1 MNIIFDPV
9 TSQYI
14 LSIDPARLP
23 IISIEDIKRMQ
34 PPVSQFPSEQTL
46 RTEYFFSDRYRG
58 HSHQAG
64 NGCRHCWN
72 YINLRGPDYCPYS
85 EF

>member
-9 TSQYI
+9 TLQYI
-14 LSIDPARLP
+14 VDFGTYVKTYNG
-23 IISIEDIKRMQ
+23 IEDLKSDQ
-34 PPVSQFPSEQTL
+34 LPSEQTL

-64 NGCRHCWN
+64 NGCRHCRN
-72 YINLRGPDYCPYS
+72 YIGVRGCDYCPYS

>member
-14 LSIDPARLP
+14 VDFGASVETFS
-23 IISIEDIKRMQ
+23 SIEDLKN
-34 PPVSQFPSEQTL
+34 SQFPSEQTL

-64 NGCRHCWN
+64 NGCRHCRN
-72 YINLRGPDYCPYS
+72 FISLRGPDYCPYS

>member
-1 MNIIFDPV
+1 VNIIFDPV

-14 LSIDPARLP
+14 IAFDPAGLP
-23 IISIEDIKRMQ
+23 TVSLEDIKRI
-34 PPVSQFPSEQTL
+34 QFPSEQTL

-64 NGCRHCWN
+64 NDCRHCRN
-72 YINLRGPDYCPYS
+72 YIGLRGADYCPYS

>member
-9 TSQYI
+9 TLQYR
-14 LSIDPARLP
+14 LVIDPAGLP
-23 IISIEDIKRMQ
+23 TVGLEDVKRI
-34 PPVSQFPSEQTL
+34 QFPSEQTL
-46 RTEYFFSDRYRG
+46 RTEYFFSDSYRG

-64 NGCRHCWN
+64 NGCRYCRN
-72 YINLRGPDYCPYS
+72 YIGLRGADYCPYS

>member
-9 TSQYI
+9 TLEYI
-14 LSIDPARLP
+14 LAMDPARLP
-23 IISIEDIKRMQ
+23 VIDLECIKY
-34 PPVSQFPSEQTL
+34 VQFPSDQTL

-64 NGCRHCWN
+64 NGCRHCRN
-72 YINLRGPDYCPYS
+72 YINVRGPDYCPYS